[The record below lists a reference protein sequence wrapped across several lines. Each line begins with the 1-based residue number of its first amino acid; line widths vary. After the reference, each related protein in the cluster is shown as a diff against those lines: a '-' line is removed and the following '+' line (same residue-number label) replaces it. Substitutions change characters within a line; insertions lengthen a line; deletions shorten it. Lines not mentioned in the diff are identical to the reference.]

1 MKIFLIGLTLLSLFG
16 CSGKDL
22 QALGQELDQG
32 LGQVPLTE
40 AEVTQA
46 LRDALSRGIVRS
58 AASAGR
64 TDGYFANPSL
74 KIGFPEDAEKLEK
87 TLRKLGLGAQIDRS
101 VLQLNRAAEKA
112 AARAK
117 PVFIKAITAMTI
129 DDAFDILNGDQ
140 DAATQYLIDNSRD
153 ELYDQFRPIVVEALD
168 ETSATRY
175 YRDIVKHYNALPL
188 TFNVDPDLAGY
199 VTEKAIDGLFLL
211 MAQEEAHIRNL
222 SSARST
228 RLMRRVFGSL
238 D

>member
-1 MKIFLIGLTLLSLFG
+1 MKVILIGLVLLSLSG
-16 CSGKDL
+16 CSGREL
-22 QALGQELDQG
+22 QELG
-32 LGQVPLTE
+32 LAPLTE

-46 LRDALSRGIVRS
+46 LKDALSYGIARS

-64 TDGYFANPSL
+64 TDGYFANSSL
-74 KIGFPEDAEKLEK
+74 KIELPKEADKLEK

-101 VLQLNRAAEKA
+101 VLQMNRAAEQA

-129 DDAFDILNGDQ
+129 DDAFDILNGENN
-140 DAATQYLIDNSRD
+140 AATRYLVDNASD
-153 ELYDQFRPIVVEALD
+153 ELYDQFRPIVVAALD

-175 YRDIVKHYNALPL
+175 YSDIVKRYNALPL
-188 TFNVDPDLAGY
+188 VFDVDPDLADY

-211 MAQEEAHIRNL
+211 MAREEVRIRTV
-222 SSARST
+222 SSARSS
-228 RLMRRVFGSL
+228 RVMKRVFGSL

>member
-1 MKIFLIGLTLLSLFG
+1 MKIFFTGLLLLSLFG
-16 CSGKDL
+16 CSGKDM
-22 QALGQELDQG
+22 QELGQG
-32 LGQVPLTE
+32 LGLAPLTE

-46 LRDALSRGIVRS
+46 LKDALSRGIVRS
-58 AASAGR
+58 ATNGGR
-64 TDGYFANPSL
+64 TDGYFLNPSL
-74 KIGFPEDAEKLEK
+74 KIEFPEDARKMEK
-87 TLRKLGLGAQIDRS
+87 TLRKLGLGAQIDQA

-140 DAATQYLIDNSRD
+140 DAATQYLIDNSSD

-168 ETSATRY
+168 ATSATVY
-175 YRDIVKHYNALPL
+175 YSDIVKYYNALPL
-188 TFNVDPDLAGY
+188 TFNVDPDLAAY
-199 VTEKAIDGLFLL
+199 VTEKTIDGLFLL
-211 MAQEEAHIRNL
+211 MVREEAYIRNL

-228 RLMRRVFGSL
+228 RLMKRVFGSL